1 MRPLRILHPHSR
13 GFSKRAFS
21 ALLLA
26 AAIVPAQQALALEPP
41 PDWRA
46 SCFVFRD
53 INRNGAYDLG
63 DRPFSGMLVEMERP
77 DGSVVKSWSN
87 MDGFANF
94 EMQLNDYANSSVV
107 VPGAY
112 HTKAFL
118 PSGWTSTTPS
128 ALQQEVVFLS
138 KPDAGSGLVP
148 QQPCR
153 HVGVAPRLVVAGQV
167 AAPEGSATGPKIQ
180 LSARNAAGQ
189 SVPVRVGQDGFYD
202 FEAAPGQWELT
213 ATDTATGKSTIRK
226 VELDKTGVILSAI
239 VPGRDHAALEGAG
252 PKTAGFDDLMTSD
265 AILEIPRGYAGLDW
279 SYWVATNNRFYE
291 GDGYINATV
300 SGDFVAYNSSGV
312 PATIARERPFDFHGV
327 YVTAAWPRGET
338 DGLVTVQGWRKGE
351 VVYEDTF
358 KLWNAGGVYFQ
369 ADYSQVDKVTFAH
382 SVYERIVIDNL
393 SYR

>member
-1 MRPLRILHPHSR
+1 MCAIRVLPPHSR
-13 GFSKRAFS
+13 GPSKLVIS

-26 AAIVPAQQALALEPP
+26 AATFPPPQALALEPP

-63 DRPFSGMLVEMERP
+63 DRPFAGMLVEMERP
-77 DGSVVKSWSN
+77 DGSVVQSWSN
-87 MDGFANF
+87 IDGFANF
-94 EMQLNDYANSSVV
+94 EMRLNDYANSSVV

-118 PSGWTSTTPS
+118 PAGWTSTTPS

-138 KPDAGSGLVP
+138 KPEAGSGLVP
-148 QQPCR
+148 QQPCS
-153 HVGVAPRLVVAGQV
+153 HVGVVPRLVVSGRVV
-167 AAPEGSATGPKIQ
+167 APGVSAATPAIQ

-189 SVPVRVGQDGFYD
+189 SVPVRISEHGFYD
-202 FEAAPGQWELT
+202 FEAAPGVWELT
-213 ATDTATGKSTIRK
+213 ATDPATSKSTVRK
-226 VELDKTGVILSAI
+226 VELNETGVILSAI
-239 VPGRDHAALEGAG
+239 VPGRDQPALEGAG
-252 PKTAGFDDLMTSD
+252 QKTAGFDDLMTSD
-265 AILEIPRGYAGLDW
+265 AILEIPMGYAGLNW

-291 GDGYINATV
+291 GEGYINATV

-312 PATIARERPFDFHGV
+312 PATISREEPFDFHGV

-351 VVYEDTF
+351 VIYEDTF